1 MGFKQLPSE
10 MTAKKA
16 FAVFSRFGVDVT
28 VMKPDQL
35 KMARNRLLKEN
46 HPDHG
51 GTSEH
56 TRAINDAYN
65 FLKNRGTFV
74 ALNKTV
80 GLSNQSYQ
88 VYRGDSYAS
97 GTMPRWAMAGYSGS
111 SLPNTAIYKNDF
123 TDVNFVK
130 KAMWELSGKSTIAY
144 IIWGFDGNF
153 FSNSITV
160 FGAPSIFNIM
170 ADAMVIRQ
178 TRSKNPFPTRA
189 VLVSPFQGQGLYL
202 IYADGTYYGDKP
214 FEMRHESVNVNPGND
229 QKFTRKLREIL
240 EQLKVA

>member
-1 MGFKQLPSE
+1 MAFTELPSE

-16 FAVFSRFGVDVT
+16 LAIFSQFGIDVT
-28 VMKPDQL
+28 GMKPDQL
-35 KMARNRLLKEN
+35 KIARNTLLKEN

-65 FLKNRGTFV
+65 FLKNHGTFV

-80 GLSNQSYQ
+80 VLSNQSYQ

-97 GTMPRWAMAGYSGS
+97 GTMPRWAMAGYCGS
-111 SLPNTAIYKNDF
+111 SLPNTVIYKNDF
-123 TDVNFVK
+123 TDANFFK

-144 IIWGFDGNF
+144 TIWGFDGETF
-153 FSNSITV
+153 RDSITV

-178 TRSKNPFPTRA
+178 TRRTNPLPTGA
-189 VLVSPFQGQGLYL
+189 VLVSPLQGQG
-202 IYADGTYYGDKP
+202 IY
-214 FEMRHESVNVNPGND
+214 
-229 QKFTRKLREIL
+229 
-240 EQLKVA
+240 